1 MYKLEHPEYFWF
13 LLLIPAMV
21 GILLIYR
28 WWQLRAQKQFG
39 AKLMLSQMAPGVNKT
54 RPFLKSIL
62 LVLAVAMLSLSL
74 MNPKV
79 GTQMKTVKR
88 QGIDLVF
95 ALDVSKSMLAEDV
108 NPNRLEKAKY
118 LASNIIDE
126 LKGDRIGIVIYAGS
140 AYPLLPI
147 TTDYAT
153 AKLKLSLAS
162 PNLVPSMGT
171 ALSDALKFSQQ
182 FYDNKDQKNRL
193 LVILSDGEDHEEGW
207 EQEAGRLKEMGIQL
221 ITIGLGTEK
230 GAPIPIKNSR
240 GQITDYKKD
249 YNGEVVVTKKNE
261 AILRNMAKK
270 TGGQYFDGHH
280 ATSVIEGVLEHIEN
294 MEKTEFEA
302 VQVSDYQDQFQ
313 WFLGAAILLLFA
325 EIFIGNKKRFWM
337 EKIGL
342 VK

>member
-1 MYKLEHPEYFWF
+1 MVKLEHPEYLWI
-13 LLLIPAMV
+13 LLLMPAMIGV
-21 GILLIYR
+21 LLIYR

-39 AKLMLSQMAPGVNKT
+39 VQNMLGQMAPGINKT
-54 RPFLKSIL
+54 RPYLKSIFV
-62 LVLAVAMLSLSL
+62 VLAVALLTLSL

-79 GTQMKTVKR
+79 GTQMETVKR
-88 QGIDLVF
+88 EGIDLVF
-95 ALDVSKSMLAEDV
+95 AVDVSKSMLAEDV

-118 LASNIIDE
+118 LAGKIIDE
-126 LKGDRIGIVIYAGS
+126 LKGDRVGIVIYAGS

-147 TTDYAT
+147 TTDYGS

-182 FYDNKDQKNRL
+182 FYDNEDQKNRL

-207 EQEAGRLKEMGIQL
+207 EQEAGRLKEMGIKL
-221 ITIGLGTEK
+221 ITVGLGTEK
-230 GAPIPIKNSR
+230 GAPIPVKNSR
-240 GQITDYKKD
+240 GQIIEYKKD
-249 YNGEVVVTKKNE
+249 YNGQVVVTKKNE
-261 AILRNMAKK
+261 TTLRQMAQK
-270 TGGQYFDGHH
+270 TGGAYFDGDH
-280 ATSVIEGVLEHIEN
+280 ATSAIEGIVEYVEN

-325 EIFIGNKKRFWM
+325 EILIGAKKRFWM

-342 VK
+342 IK